1 MQKGENLTAI
11 KRTHTHTHTHVIS
24 MCTIFPWSNAT
35 TTIYVIIHHVD
46 CYWMWLIYISP
57 ANISLC
63 CCL

>member
-46 CYWMWLIYISP
+46 CYWMWL
-57 ANISLC
+57 
-63 CCL
+63 